1 MKLKQFLKK
10 FALIRFNYRLLRS
23 IQFWFNNRILN
34 RLPSN
39 WLRKFILRLQGMRIG
54 SKVVLYGGFEIRSP
68 RKINVGEG
76 TIIGFRCV
84 LDGRM
89 GLTIGENVNIGND
102 VMLWTLQHDYNDP
115 GFGAVGSSIVINDRA
130 WLSTRSI
137 ILPGRNIGIGSVV
150 AANCVV
156 TRNTDDYTVVGGSP
170 MKILRQRSK
179 DISYVFSG
187 KSDYWFV

>member
-1 MKLKQFLKK
+1 M
-10 FALIRFNYRLLRS
+10 RF
-23 IQFWFNNRILN
+23 
-34 RLPSN
+34 
-39 WLRKFILRLQGMRIG
+39 G

-68 RKINVGEG
+68 RKISIGEG
-76 TIIGFRCV
+76 SIIGFRCV
-84 LDGRM
+84 LDGRT

-115 GFGAVGSSIVINDRA
+115 SFGAVGSRIVINDRA
-130 WLSTRSI
+130 WISTRAI
-137 ILPGRNIGIGSVV
+137 ILPGRHVGIGSVV

-170 MKILRQRSK
+170 MRILRKRSK